1 MYICFMENTLKYL
14 GGWWFQYNDASNVW
28 SACQTE
34 DRSAVLNDYTSDKVL
49 RGDTFET
56 LRDLIIKHK
65 GDINQI
71 NKVYE

>member
-1 MYICFMENTLKYL
+1 MNTILNYL
-14 GGWWFQYNDASNVW
+14 DGWWFTYNSASEVW

-34 DRSAVLNDYTSDKVL
+34 DRNDVLNDYTSDKVL
-49 RGDTFET
+49 RGNTFET

-65 GDINQI
+65 GNLEDI

>member
-1 MYICFMENTLKYL
+1 MNTVLNYL
-14 GGWWFQYNDASNVW
+14 DGWWFSYNSASEVW

-34 DRSAVLNDYTSDKVL
+34 HRNAVLNDYTSDKVL
-49 RGDTFET
+49 RGNTFET
-56 LRDLIIKHK
+56 LRDLIIKYK